1 MHSIHSVSELGIGQD
16 NRVLVVMPHP
26 DDEAVFASGWIQ
38 SVVGVGASIKVIT
51 CTRGE
56 KSTLRYGVADSA
68 DLATVRFQE
77 QVRAFQILGVS
88 DYEIWQFPD
97 GGLEEHFSQLG
108 QSLRAVFEQYH
119 PTDILVLEPDGVYGH
134 PDHIA
139 LTAVVLRCRPDATNI
154 WYLTVAPW
162 HQSPSARAMAKKAVI
177 QPLQPDFRLWL
188 SPSQIL
194 GKIKA
199 LLAHHSQFQLLPW
212 QGNTFWRFWK
222 NSLWWSEF
230 LVQMDTKKP
239 T

>member
-56 KSTLRYGVADSA
+56 KSTLRYDVATSS
-68 DLATVRFQE
+68 DLAVVRFEE
-77 QVRAFQILGVS
+77 QVKAFRALGVS
-88 DYEIWQFPD
+88 DYEIWEFPD
-97 GGLEEHFSQLG
+97 GELESQTTHLRT
-108 QSLRAVFEQYH
+108 SLSAVMKQYR
-119 PTDILVLEPDGVYGH
+119 PTDIFVLEPDGVYGH

-139 LTAVVLRCRPDATNI
+139 LTTLVQRCRLDQATI

-162 HQSPSARAMAKKAVI
+162 YQFSSARAMAKKAVI
-177 QPLQPDFRLWL
+177 KPLHPNFRLWL
-188 SPSQIL
+188 SPAQIL
-194 GKIKA
+194 GKIRA
-199 LLAHHSQFQLLPW
+199 LSAHHSQFQLLPW
-212 QGNTFWRFWK
+212 QGITFWRFWK

-230 LVQMDTKKP
+230 LVRMNTNKP